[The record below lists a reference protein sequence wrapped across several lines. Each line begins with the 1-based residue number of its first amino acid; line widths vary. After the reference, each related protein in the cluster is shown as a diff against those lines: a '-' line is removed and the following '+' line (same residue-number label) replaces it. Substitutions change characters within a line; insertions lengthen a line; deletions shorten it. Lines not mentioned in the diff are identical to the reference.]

1 MGRTLKDLAA
11 SDRPA
16 SRAAAALIEAGYA
29 ESTQLQELTPGSVT
43 RTLVETFSL
52 ELEALHEQLGEVYE
66 SAFLETATRDRL
78 ELLVDE
84 LCPRRPWWWWLL
96 RRG

>member
-1 MGRTLKDLAA
+1 VATTLKELAA

-16 SRAAAALIEAGYA
+16 ARGAAALIEAGFA
-29 ESTQLQELTPGSVT
+29 ERTELQDLAPGSVT
-43 RTLVETFSL
+43 RTLAETFAR
-52 ELEALHEQLGEVYE
+52 ELAELHERLEETYE
-66 SAFLETATRDRL
+66 SAFLETATGDSL
-78 ELLVDE
+78 ELLVNE